1 MEDKELLY
9 RTSELVKV
17 IIERLVKVENNV
29 ANIREVTSSIKA
41 IAVEMRAM
49 REDVNKIDDRVC
61 TIEKVPAKRWNGM
74 IDKIIDLLIGAVV
87 GYAIFRLGGK

>member
-17 IIERLVKVENNV
+17 IIERLGKLELNV
-29 ANIREVTSSIKA
+29 SNISEVTSSIKA
-41 IAVEMRAM
+41 IAVEMKAM

-61 TIEKVPAKRWNGM
+61 TIEKVPSKRWNGLV
-74 IDKIIDLLIGAVV
+74 DKIIDLAIGAVF
-87 GYAIFRLGGK
+87 GYFILKLGL